1 MLRIARIACIRST
14 LCDGAGI
21 ATSLQCRS
29 IVSGHAC
36 QQAEPL
42 PLDNENL
49 EVSNRTHELGAIRT
63 DWTREEVNEVYSTPL
78 LELVYKAASVH
89 RLYNDPQMVQRCTL
103 LSIKTGG
110 CPETCTYCSQSSSW
124 RKETGLKAEKL
135 MDLEETYQAAL
146 RARESGSTR
155 FCMGAAW
162 RGPSQVGKGQWERV
176 LEMVSRIRG
185 LGMEVC
191 TTLGML
197 TAEQAK
203 QLREA
208 GLTAYN
214 HNLDTSPE
222 YYSKITSSRKYE
234 DRLETLANVRDA
246 GISVCAGGIIGMGE
260 GNMDRVGLLHQL
272 ATLPEHP
279 ESVPI
284 NALVAVKGTPLQACS
299 SDQPPPSAMEVV
311 RCIATAR
318 IVMPRS
324 VVRLSAGRLNFSLSD
339 QAFCF
344 MAGANSIFDGDKL
357 LTTPNNERNEDL
369 QMFETLGLRSRP
381 AFLPYSAGAA
391 SSNGSCGGSSC
402 GDSSAP
408 NERLA
413 MQA

>member
-1 MLRIARIACIRST
+1 MFRIARLCLST
-14 LCDGAGI
+14 GSCSE
-21 ATSLQCRS
+21 TSLGTALPCRALWTS
-29 IVSGHAC
+29 SVC
-36 QQAEPL
+36 QHAEPA
-42 PLDNENL
+42 
-49 EVSNRTHELGAIRT
+49 VSDQPIEASTSPAHALGAIRT
-63 DWTREEVNEVYSTPL
+63 TWTREEVHQVYDTPL
-78 LELVYKAASVH
+78 LELVFRAATVH
-89 RLYNDPQMVQRCTL
+89 RMHNDPRMVQRCTL

-135 MDLEETYQAAL
+135 MDLEEVYQAAV
-146 RARESGSTR
+146 RARDSGSTR

-162 RGPSQVGKGQWERV
+162 RGPSQVGKGQWNRV
-176 LEMVSRIRG
+176 LDMVSRIRG

-197 TAEQAK
+197 TPEQAK

-234 DRLETLANVRDA
+234 DRLDTLDSVRKA

-260 GNMDRVGLLHQL
+260 GSMDRVGLLHQL

-284 NALVAVKGTPLQACS
+284 NALVAVKGTPLQ
-299 SDQPPPSAMEVV
+299 DQAPPSALDII

-318 IVMPRS
+318 ITMPRS
-324 VVRLSAGRLNFSLSD
+324 VVRLSAGRLNFSRSD
-339 QAFCF
+339 QALCF

-369 QMFETLGLRSRP
+369 EMFETLGLRSRP
-381 AFLPYSAGAA
+381 AFLPYA
-391 SSNGSCGGSSC
+391 SGGETSNGGCTLPEEAHG
-402 GDSSAP
+402 
-408 NERLA
+408 LQ
-413 MQA
+413 QAAL